1 MVGGGADL
9 VGSLPLG
16 IPFPIIRLGRGQT
29 LFFCRR
35 LYLKKK
41 KKKKAVSGDGFQ
53 SPCAR
58 PLPGGT
64 LELWPHMTQGL
75 MSW

>member
-41 KKKKAVSGDGFQ
+41 KKKKQFLVTGSKVPAPG
-53 SPCAR
+53 PC
-58 PLPGGT
+58 PEGP
-64 LELWPHMTQGL
+64 WSCGL
-75 MSW
+75 T